1 MTLSHRLKPLRVRLL
16 LLLAVVG
23 PGIITANVDN
33 DAGGITTY
41 SVAGAHYGYSLLW
54 MMPLVALALIVVQE
68 MSARLGVVTG
78 KGLADLIREQLGV
91 RLTALIIGI
100 FLFANLANTVSEF
113 AGVAASMEIF
123 GVSKYLSV
131 PIAAVV
137 VWLLIVKANYKWV
150 ERVFLAASA
159 IFLAYIISGVLARPP
174 WGEVAKAFVTPSF
187 QFEPG
192 YVVIFVTIIGTTIAP
207 WMQFYQQ
214 SSIVDKG
221 LKITEYAYERIDV
234 VVGSLFAVIVASFI
248 MIACAATLH
257 TNGVRIESAKDA
269 ALALGPLAGRYA
281 SSLFAFGLLNASVF
295 SAAILPLST
304 AYVVCEAFGWEAGV
318 NHGWRDAPIFF
329 TVYTA
334 LIILGAGVI
343 LLPIQSLVKTMMA
356 SQTLNG
362 MLLPIILIVM
372 LRLINEKRLMGRWVN
387 GRAFNILA
395 WIIVAVLILL
405 TMSFDLGYLIPG
417 VSGRIE
423 GERRR
428 NRGLSAPLR
437 SSFRLEYC
445 NHTS

>member
-1 MTLSHRLKPLRVRLL
+1 MTLSQRIKPLRVRLL

-78 KGLADLIREQLGV
+78 KGLADLIRERLGV

-192 YVVIFVTIIGTTIAP
+192 YVTIFVTIIGTTIAP

-257 TNGVRIESAKDA
+257 ANGVRIETAKDA

-334 LIILGAGVI
+334 LIILGAAVI

-405 TMSFDLGYLIPG
+405 TMILIW
-417 VSGRIE
+417 
-423 GERRR
+423 
-428 NRGLSAPLR
+428 
-437 SSFRLEYC
+437 
-445 NHTS
+445 

>member
-1 MTLSHRLKPLRVRLL
+1 MTLSQRIKPFRVRLL

-78 KGLADLIREQLGV
+78 KGLADLIRERLGV

-187 QFEPG
+187 SFEPG
-192 YVVIFVTIIGTTIAP
+192 YVAIFVTIIGTTIAP

-269 ALALGPLAGRYA
+269 ALALRPLAGPYA
-281 SSLFAFGLLNASVF
+281 SVLFGIGLLNASVF

-318 NHGWRDAPIFF
+318 NHGWREAPIFF
-329 TVYTA
+329 MVYTA
-334 LIILGAGVI
+334 LIILGAAVI

-372 LRLINEKRLMGRWVN
+372 LRLINEKRLMGRFVN
-387 GRAFNILA
+387 GRVFNILA
-395 WIIVAVLILL
+395 WIMVAVLILL
-405 TMSFDLGYLIPG
+405 TLVLILVTVFPGFLGG
-417 VSGRIE
+417 
-423 GERRR
+423 
-428 NRGLSAPLR
+428 
-437 SSFRLEYC
+437 
-445 NHTS
+445 

>member
-1 MTLSHRLKPLRVRLL
+1 MTLSHRIKPLRVRLL

-174 WGEVAKAFVTPSF
+174 WGR
-187 QFEPG
+187 
-192 YVVIFVTIIGTTIAP
+192 
-207 WMQFYQQ
+207 W
-214 SSIVDKG
+214 
-221 LKITEYAYERIDV
+221 R
-234 VVGSLFAVIVASFI
+234 
-248 MIACAATLH
+248 
-257 TNGVRIESAKDA
+257 R
-269 ALALGPLAGRYA
+269 R
-281 SSLFAFGLLNASVF
+281 LLPPVF
-295 SAAILPLST
+295 SLSRAT
-304 AYVVCEAFGWEAGV
+304 
-318 NHGWRDAPIFF
+318 WR
-329 TVYTA
+329 
-334 LIILGAGVI
+334 
-343 LLPIQSLVKTMMA
+343 SL
-356 SQTLNG
+356 S
-362 MLLPIILIVM
+362 
-372 LRLINEKRLMGRWVN
+372 
-387 GRAFNILA
+387 
-395 WIIVAVLILL
+395 
-405 TMSFDLGYLIPG
+405 
-417 VSGRIE
+417 
-423 GERRR
+423 
-428 NRGLSAPLR
+428 R
-437 SSFRLEYC
+437 SSVRRSRRGC
-445 NHTS
+445 SSTSSHRS